1 NLDGRAAAS
10 ECHRGSAWPSARAW
24 RLEQVTLQPGAHQD
38 VRRGAAYRGGQSAA
52 CPACC
57 LEPASRSA
65 QESPSVTVWLKVQP
79 ERVHPVARSERP
91 AQATVLPWAPALGV
105 PEELLQAAAVVSG
118 EPRAAEAWVRAAAE
132 PRRVAALAAWAP
144 GARQAVPE
152 AAVSAR
158 AVAEPQPGVC
168 YTSPSPRVILGTSEH
183 ASCLEKK

>member
-1 NLDGRAAAS
+1 MHQAQEANLDGRAAAS

-38 VRRGAAYRGGQSAA
+38 VRREAAYRGGQSAA

-65 QESPSVTVWLKVQP
+65 QESPSVTVWLQVQP
-79 ERVHPVARSERP
+79 EHPVARSERP

-105 PEELLQAAAVVSG
+105 RAELLPQAAAAS
-118 EPRAAEAWVRAAAE
+118 VRAAE
-132 PRRVAALAAWAP
+132 PRRTAVLAAGEP
-144 GARQAVPE
+144 GARKAVPE

-158 AVAEPQPGVC
+158 AVAEPQPGAAQV
-168 YTSPSPRVILGTSEH
+168 
-183 ASCLEKK
+183 ASGKKKKKKKKKKKRKPKS